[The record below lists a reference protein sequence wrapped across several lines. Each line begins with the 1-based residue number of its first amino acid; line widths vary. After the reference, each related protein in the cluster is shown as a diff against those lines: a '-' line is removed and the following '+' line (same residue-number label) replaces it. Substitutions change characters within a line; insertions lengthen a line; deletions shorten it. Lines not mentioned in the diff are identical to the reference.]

1 MSRSPKSSAH
11 LWRALVTGYRPTSNW
26 LPEHLRFSLQKHL
39 KIYCRNRSQVQLEWL
54 FPPYRDL
61 PYEASAPGSWFSDEH
76 ISFFIAIFYFLLCLW
91 IKEKDTHLPEV
102 LKTSVLSVFLA
113 LFACW
118 CETHIPRKVPESE
131 NFYEILRSRTFVK
144 FRINTGFTASCF
156 FGTLLIVFAEIK
168 DFYEFTRCR
177 QHTTST
183 CTVSQNWSTAV
194 IFSTRYPASCIISRS
209 RARLV
214 ILQEIYTI
222 LSTP

>member
-1 MSRSPKSSAH
+1 MLIKSA
-11 LWRALVTGYRPTSNW
+11 VGTGHKFNRNGCFLHIGICLT
-26 LPEHLRFSLQKHL
+26 KHL
-39 KIYCRNRSQVQLEWL
+39 HPARGSLMNTFLSS
-54 FPPYRDL
+54 L
-61 PYEASAPGSWFSDEH
+61 P
-76 ISFFIAIFYFLLCLW
+76 FFIFSFAFE

-183 CTVSQNWSTAV
+183 CTVSQN
-194 IFSTRYPASCIISRS
+194 
-209 RARLV
+209 
-214 ILQEIYTI
+214 
-222 LSTP
+222 

>member
-1 MSRSPKSSAH
+1 MLIKSA
-11 LWRALVTGYRPTSNW
+11 AGTGHKFNRNGCFLHIGICLT
-26 LPEHLRFSLQKHL
+26 KHL
-39 KIYCRNRSQVQLEWL
+39 HPARDSLMNIFLSSLPFL
-54 FPPYRDL
+54 FSPL
-61 PYEASAPGSWFSDEH
+61 PLNKRKGHSSS
-76 ISFFIAIFYFLLCLW
+76 
-91 IKEKDTHLPEV
+91 EV

-113 LFACW
+113 LFTCW

-183 CTVSQNWSTAV
+183 CTVSQN
-194 IFSTRYPASCIISRS
+194 
-209 RARLV
+209 
-214 ILQEIYTI
+214 
-222 LSTP
+222 

>member
-1 MSRSPKSSAH
+1 MSRSLKSFAH
-11 LWRALVTGYRPTSNW
+11 LLRVLVV
-26 LPEHLRFSLQKHL
+26 LCHFLFSPL
-39 KIYCRNRSQVQLEWL
+39 
-54 FPPYRDL
+54 
-61 PYEASAPGSWFSDEH
+61 
-76 ISFFIAIFYFLLCLW
+76 LW

-113 LFACW
+113 LFTCW

-209 RARLV
+209 RASLV